1 MKNLG
6 QNKTKP
12 INNLDCLSTSNI
24 FKYQNDYINKPSKYK
39 YHLTNKNSS
48 NSSNISIKLIDCQIA
63 AHRHNRIRSH
73 YQTKTYRHKKTN
85 QSICY
90 RHFPFSCNPQV
101 NYNNI
106 QKRYHINSINPQS
119 ITQLK
124 SRKSNS
130 SFEIR
135 RYKQ

>member
-63 AHRHNRIRSH
+63 AHR
-73 YQTKTYRHKKTN
+73 
-85 QSICY
+85 
-90 RHFPFSCNPQV
+90 
-101 NYNNI
+101 
-106 QKRYHINSINPQS
+106 
-119 ITQLK
+119 
-124 SRKSNS
+124 
-130 SFEIR
+130 
-135 RYKQ
+135 